1 MTPDPS
7 PESVSICTTEGLTA
21 AATAAMGSCVELGSI
36 FGLPAL
42 TGVLD
47 GAVLLAAAADFDLCS
62 VARANPKPATTRSAA
77 TTAAMTARRRF
88 GDEGAFGDDGA
99 AGGGTGAHAG
109 GGVAGGGGAAGGGG
123 GGAGGNAGV
132 SVVIG

>member
-1 MTPDPS
+1 
-7 PESVSICTTEGLTA
+7 
-21 AATAAMGSCVELGSI
+21 MGSCVELGSI
-36 FGLPAL
+36 FGLPAV

-47 GAVLLAAAADFDLCS
+47 AAELLARPADFDLFS
-62 VARANPKPATTRSAA
+62 VARANPKPAMTRSAA

-109 GGVAGGGGAAGGGG
+109 GGVAGGGGAARRRGRRRGRRTQ
-123 GGAGGNAGV
+123 A
-132 SVVIG
+132 SPW